1 MSASWPSLPGKLEL
15 RLKQASARAVGCV
28 SRKVPSTGDTTF
40 TPIRANLPLAD
51 HSCGLP
57 ADELSWLLNE
67 YKKHLQAIINVDDG
81 ANAWLT
87 LSHFCNPTNGQ
98 EISN

>member
-1 MSASWPSLPGKLEL
+1 MVSQGKCPGPEDSNLT
-15 RLKQASARAVGCV
+15 R
-28 SRKVPSTGDTTF
+28 PF

-67 YKKHLQAIINVDDG
+67 YKKHLQAIINVDDR
-81 ANAWLT
+81 ANAGLT
-87 LSHFCNPTNGQ
+87 LSHFRNPTNGH